1 MNLPHMLVTCQA
13 YAAMC
18 EQRRPFIDEEA
29 TKLRLERWTLAH
41 CMPFLYTVYTQKHD
55 DYVYMAQHMQHE
67 LEQQLFQQLSVPYE
81 ERDECH
87 SMFEDLLYPTAS
99 SAHIALYNSLPLPL
113 YIDVLMTLHNRTQ
126 LLQERI
132 DYKIALG
139 QVALAAERIELAQS
153 LFVCA
158 WLDYALERMQLQ
170 LAPDRTFDWILQY
183 NVHDTTCQ
191 NDLLASLCARRTFT
205 TDFEYGLQFFLREP
219 LRDVVVAEQCLA
231 LFSVYYPELTLQKQE
246 LAQIEQ
252 RFLELE
258 ALEKAPKETAQL
270 CNMQQLLRLYAQQQY
285 ELLLPML
292 EQLAEKQHV
301 FALSMLG
308 KMYQKGQ
315 GVPQDAFTSYEYFK
329 DAYLLGDDDAAM
341 HLADVTMMMPRALQQ
356 QIVQKMHS
364 LILENTSHESI
375 PSCLIYG
382 KWTLLHDATFD
393 RAQAALLL
401 EHAFL
406 HGLQFEKMHAA
417 YLLARLYEHTDEARA
432 HDWYAVAEQY
442 GLQQFKHLFE

>member
-1 MNLPHMLVTCQA
+1 MNLLHMLVTCQA

-29 TKLRLERWTLAH
+29 TKLRLERWTLPH

-55 DYVYMAQHMQHE
+55 DYLFMAQQMQHTI
-67 LEQQLFQQLSVPYE
+67 EQQLIEELAIDYE

-87 SMFEDLLYPTAS
+87 VLFDDLLYPHAS
-99 SAHIALYNSLPLPL
+99 TDAIALYNSLPLPL
-113 YIDVLMTLHNRTQ
+113 YIDILTTLHSRSQ
-126 LLQERI
+126 LLAERI

-139 QVALAAERIELAQS
+139 QVALATERVELAQS
-153 LFVCA
+153 LFMCA
-158 WLDYALERMQLQ
+158 WLDYTHEQLHMQLK
-170 LAPDRTFDWILQY
+170 PDETFDWILQY
-183 NVHDTTCQ
+183 NLSDSTCQ
-191 NDLLASLCARRTFT
+191 NELLAPICARRMFA
-205 TDFEYGLQFFLREP
+205 TDFEYGLHFFLHEP
-219 LRDVVVAEQCLA
+219 LPNLTVAEHCLS
-231 LFSVYYPELTLQKQE
+231 LFSVYYPELTLHKHE

-258 ALEKAPKETAQL
+258 ALEHAPKGTD
-270 CNMQQLLRLYAQQQY
+270 NFYNIQQLLRLYTDEQY
-285 ELLLPML
+285 DVLLPL
-292 EQLAEKQHV
+292 LQELATKQHV

-308 KMYQKGQ
+308 KMYYLGQ
-315 GVPQDAFTSYEYFK
+315 GVVADAFRSYEFFK

-341 HLADVTMMMPRALQQ
+341 HLADVTKHMPQALQRQ
-356 QIVQKMHS
+356 VVQKMHS

-382 KWTLLHDATFD
+382 KWTLLHDAPFEV
-393 RAQAALLL
+393 AQAVLLL

-417 YLLARLYEHTDEARA
+417 YLLSRLYEGSDIARA
-432 HDWYAVAEQY
+432 REWYTIAEQY
-442 GLQQFKHLFE
+442 GLTQFKHLFD